1 MSDFARLMIDD
12 EAVRRW
18 RAEAENAS
26 ARLEIAN
33 ARRNCAFL
41 LSQHDPVGKL
51 GIDREKLRAVLAF
64 VWHGDVARMERD
76 FGELDFAKVEAK
88 P

>member
-1 MSDFARLMIDD
+1 MSDFARLMIDE

-18 RAEAENAS
+18 RAEHENAS
-26 ARLEIAN
+26 ARLELAS
-33 ARRNCAFL
+33 ARRNCSLL
-41 LSQHDPVGKL
+41 LSQHDPVAKL

-76 FGELDFAKVEAK
+76 FAKLEAK

>member
-1 MSDFARLMIDD
+1 MSDFNRLMIDE

-18 RAEAENAS
+18 RAENENSS
-26 ARLEIAN
+26 ARLEIAS
-33 ARRNCAFL
+33 ARRNCALL
-41 LSQHDPVGKL
+41 LSQHDPVAKL
-51 GIDREKLRAVLAF
+51 GIDREKLRAVLAY

-76 FGELDFAKVEAK
+76 FAKLEAK

>member
-1 MSDFARLMIDD
+1 MIDFARLMIDE

-18 RAEAENAS
+18 RAEHENAS

-33 ARRNCAFL
+33 ARRNCSFII
-41 LSQHDPVGKL
+41 SQHEPVAKL

-76 FGELDFAKVEAK
+76 FAKLEAK

>member
-1 MSDFARLMIDD
+1 MSDFARLMIE
-12 EAVRRW
+12 EAEVRRW
-18 RAEAENAS
+18 RAEHENTS

-33 ARRNCAFL
+33 ARRNCSFL
-41 LSQHDPVGKL
+41 ISQHDPVAKL

-64 VWHGDVARMERD
+64 VWHGDVGRMERD
-76 FGELDFAKVEAK
+76 FAALDFAKVEVK

>member
-1 MSDFARLMIDD
+1 MSDFNRLMIDE

-18 RAEAENAS
+18 RAENENSS
-26 ARLEIAN
+26 ARLEIAS
-33 ARRNCAFL
+33 ARRNCALL
-41 LSQHDPVGKL
+41 LSQHDPVAKL
-51 GIDREKLRAVLAF
+51 DIDREKLRAVLAF

-76 FGELDFAKVEAK
+76 FAKLEAK

>member
-1 MSDFARLMIDD
+1 MSDFARLMIDE

-18 RAEAENAS
+18 RAEHENSS
-26 ARLEIAN
+26 ARLEIAS
-33 ARRNCAFL
+33 ARRNCSFL
-41 LSQHDPVGKL
+41 ISQHDPVAKL

-64 VWHGDVARMERD
+64 VWHGDVGRMERD
-76 FGELDFAKVEAK
+76 FAKLEAK

>member
-1 MSDFARLMIDD
+1 MIDE

-18 RAEAENAS
+18 RAENENSS
-26 ARLEIAN
+26 ARLEIAS
-33 ARRNCAFL
+33 ARRNCALL
-41 LSQHDPVGKL
+41 LSQHDPVAKL
-51 GIDREKLRAVLAF
+51 GIDREKLRAVLAY

-76 FGELDFAKVEAK
+76 FAKLEAK

>member
-1 MSDFARLMIDD
+1 MNDFDRLMLNE

-18 RAEAENAS
+18 RAEHENAG

-41 LSQHDPVGKL
+41 LSQHNPVAKL
-51 GIDREKLRAVLAF
+51 RIDREKLRAVLAF
-64 VWHGDVARMERD
+64 VWHGDEGRMER
-76 FGELDFAKVEAK
+76 EFARLEAE